1 MRQKTAQA
9 ILFAV
14 TLSIYQLMAK
24 RSAGL
29 LMYRRRAGRLEVF
42 LVHPGGPFWKNKDA
56 GAWSVPKGEFG
67 PEDDA
72 LAAARREFTE
82 ETGFE
87 ASGDF
92 FPLTPVTQAGGKV
105 VQAWAVEGD
114 LDPEKI
120 KSNTFTLEWPPN
132 SGNKQ
137 EFPEVDKAGWFGFE
151 EAKEKIN
158 KAQVKLLE
166 ELDELLI
173 SKSGK

>member
-1 MRQKTAQA
+1 
-9 ILFAV
+9 
-14 TLSIYQLMAK
+14 MAK

-29 LMYRRRAGRLEVF
+29 LMYRRRAGRLEFF
-42 LVHPGGPFWKNKDA
+42 LVHPGGPFWKNKEA
-56 GAWSVPKGEFG
+56 GAWSIPKGEFG

-72 LAAARREFTE
+72 LAAARREFAE

-87 ASGDF
+87 AEGDF
-92 FPLTPVTQAGGKV
+92 FPLSPITQAGGKV

-120 KSNTFTLEWPPN
+120 TSNTFTMEWPPN
-132 SGNKQ
+132 SGKEV
-137 EFPEVDKAGWFGFE
+137 EFPEVDRAGWFSFE

-166 ELDELLI
+166 ELKAKLNRE
-173 SKSGK
+173 K